1 MPQRR
6 FSIKGCATVNLR
18 VKDSNS
24 IRQIRVVTTLRQF
37 SNLLPSGLSGH
48 RLQSSTPTV
57 GFGNEVTERCLLKLF
72 LLILESLGSTELVFI
87 LIMALVFFGPRKLPQ
102 ISRSLGKNLA
112 EFRRASE
119 DFKRTWDREVSL
131 EEVINPSTAADQN
144 SHSNL
149 ETAGQAFPSPTIAA
163 IAPDQVIPRHTTG
176 SEPHSAF
183 ENADTNQ
190 TNFENQMD
198 EPKHSPKNDWL

>member
-1 MPQRR
+1 M
-6 FSIKGCATVNLR
+6 
-18 VKDSNS
+18 
-24 IRQIRVVTTLRQF
+24 
-37 SNLLPSGLSGH
+37 
-48 RLQSSTPTV
+48 
-57 GFGNEVTERCLLKLF
+57 F

-131 EEVINPSTAADQN
+131 EDVTGGSILADQN
-144 SHSNL
+144 SNSNL
-149 ETAGQAFPSPTIAA
+149 ETVGQAFPSPSIAA
-163 IAPDQVIPRHTTG
+163 IAPDQVIPRNTTEADLLNA
-176 SEPHSAF
+176 S
-183 ENADTNQ
+183 ENADISANQ
-190 TNFENQMD
+190 TDFENSTD